1 MNHERQSLDDNLVS
15 EGIEL
20 RRLLV
25 PLDGSRPAEAAI
37 PPALALAERTGAS
50 VTLIHVLE
58 HDAPATVH
66 GEPHLG
72 TVTAAAAYLEG
83 VAVRFV
89 EAGVTV
95 ETHVHDNPE
104 RDVSASIAAHGD
116 ELDADL
122 IVLAAHGAGGLR
134 GFLFGRVAQ
143 QVLRRGVRPLFL
155 VQADGEDELT
165 RPYTCDTMAL
175 LLDGSEQAA
184 EALPIALPVA
194 RAFQATLHLIAAVPT
209 VRQLGSNRSPAVTLL
224 PGAARAVLDLEQDA
238 TTNYLAHIATAVR
251 NQGIAVTTAVVRG
264 DPADATVAEAE
275 RVHADLLALA
285 THGRQGLS
293 GIWSGSIGARVLG
306 RFNRPLLLARAP
318 E

>member
-1 MNHERQSLDDNLVS
+1 MHDPPANGGPISKW
-15 EGIEL
+15 IEL

-25 PLDGSRPAEAAI
+25 PLDGSRRAEAAI
-37 PPALALAERTGAS
+37 PPALALAERTGAT

-66 GEPHLG
+66 GEPHLN
-72 TVTAAAAYLEG
+72 TTADAAAYLERE
-83 VAVRFV
+83 AARFV
-89 EAGVTV
+89 TAGVSV

-104 RDVSASIAAHGD
+104 RDVSASIAAHGN
-116 ELDADL
+116 ELNVDL

-143 QVLRRGVRPLFL
+143 QVLRRGTRPLFL
-155 VQADGEDELT
+155 VQADGEDDT
-165 RPYTCDTMAL
+165 ARRYTCDSIAL
-175 LLDGSEQAA
+175 LLDGSTQAIQ
-184 EALPIALPVA
+184 ALPIALPVA
-194 RAFQATLHLIAAVPT
+194 HAFQATMHLIAAVPT
-209 VRQLGSNRSPAVTLL
+209 VGQLGSNRSPAVTLL
-224 PGAARAVLDLEQDA
+224 PGAARAVLDLEEDA
-238 TTNYLAHIATAVR
+238 TADYLSRVATAVR
-251 NQGIAVTTAVVRG
+251 NQGIVVTTTVVRG
-264 DPADATVAEAE
+264 DPADATVAAAE

-293 GIWSGSIGARVLG
+293 GIWSGSIGARVLA

>member
-1 MNHERQSLDDNLVS
+1 MNHDRQPPDDGIIT
-15 EGIEL
+15 EEIEL

-37 PPALALAERTGAS
+37 PPALALAERTGAI

-66 GEPHLG
+66 GEPHLV
-72 TVTAAAAYLEG
+72 TVADAAAYLER
-83 VAVRFV
+83 VAGRFV
-89 EAGVTV
+89 EVGVTV
-95 ETHVHDNPE
+95 ATHVHDNPE
-104 RDVSASIAAHGD
+104 RDVSASIAAHGN
-116 ELDADL
+116 ELDVDL

-143 QVLRRGVRPLFL
+143 QVLRHGVRPLFL

-165 RPYTCDTMAL
+165 HPYACDTMAL
-175 LLDGSEQAA
+175 LLDGSKQAA

-209 VRQLGSNRSPAVTLL
+209 VGQLGSNRSPAVTLL
-224 PGAARAVLDLEQDA
+224 PGAARAVLDLEQEA
-238 TTNYLAHIATAVR
+238 TAKYLAQMSTAVR
-251 NQGIAVTTAVVRG
+251 NRGIAVTTAVVRG

-293 GIWSGSIGARVLG
+293 GIWSGSIGARVLT